1 MSGLLLWSE
10 DRETTERTPCIPDW
24 MRVDFDR
31 TKLKMKLLWK
41 LLLLQSFMG
50 CLAAAVVTGR
60 AVCDSR
66 THITPPQSPTQLACD
81 YLSVTRTSP
90 EHKLHSNFRSALLVR
105 VHWVPDCLFDI
116 SVSRPVGA
124 GHSDIAINRDAAF
137 IRRFYFAVWFVNTS
151 HRFASSLWLG
161 DVAFMQITKPLSPD
175 NFLGLVGRPID
186 FASGKCCSQTC
197 IFERNGRVLV
207 NGWSVWS
214 EQTNDGSSRSA
225 LIQQCGQNALVN
237 HVISCKEPP
246 NQDRQTFLDVR
257 VEKPSSSAVVFLAL
271 GCHGG
276 RHDAR
281 LLKRVSCFMSNVIC
295 PLDRSCLCVC
305 AAGNTLQSP
314 VFTKQPGS
322 IVFPVDSMEKN
333 KEVVFSCEAQ
343 GQPPPFY
350 RWKLNGTLINPKP
363 GSHHSLSGG
372 NLRITHLNKDEDA
385 GTYQCLASNSFGTIV
400 SRESSLTFASALF
413 MSKQAEHQDLTMR
426 TCMLALVSLQITWL
440 PNFTFKSIP
449 EAEPISGLRLG
460 LSDSGESRRFSIDLA
475 HKKHL
480 HRIGAPADT
489 AEPSEARL
497 MWTWKTSKPTGGILY
512 RSGKGRG
519 WCFSAARPLTRE
531 GDGERESV
539 LTVTLRQYKCDD
551 TCVHVQERR
560 SRISAPDRPTL
571 TFSWIFNEYP
581 SFVKQDS
588 RRFVSQETGNLYIA
602 KVEPSDVGN
611 YTCVVTNTVTKTRV
625 QGPPTPLIL
634 RTDGVMGEYE
644 PKIEVQFPEV
654 VQVAKGSTVRLECF
668 ALGNWRR
675 VDGVPFSRKVDVRK
689 TSGVMEIPY
698 FQQEDAGTYECVAE
712 NTKGRN
718 SVQGKL
724 SFFAAPQLIEKPQDV
739 QKAIEDS
746 LVWECKATGKPRP
759 SFRWMRNGENLEP
772 TEERVQVINGALSIT
787 RLALSDIGMY
797 QCVAGNKYGEVY
809 SNAELRVIAVAPDFS
824 QNLLKSHTLVKEGG
838 DVLIECKPKMSP
850 RGAISWRKG
859 NDALRES
866 SRVAILETGAL
877 RISNVTKPD
886 AGTYTC
892 VARNQFGVASSS
904 GNLLVKE
911 PTIITT
917 IPSTLDV
924 TVGESI
930 ILPCQVSYDPSLEL
944 KFTWFFNEQL
954 IHFGSH
960 GGYFEKVGGQHSAGD
975 IMIRNI
981 QLRHA
986 GKYTCAVQTKV
997 DSSSIATDLIVR
1009 VPEVVVGS
1017 HLTATVIELNPWV
1030 EYEFRVLA
1038 SNAVGTGEPSKPSKK
1053 ARTKE
1058 TLPKITPANVSGGG
1072 GSRSELVITWE
1083 PVPEELQ
1090 NGAGFGYVVAFR
1102 PFGATGW
1109 MQAAVPSAEASKYI
1123 FKNETIFPFSPFQ
1136 VKVGVYNNKGEGP
1149 FGPVVNIYSAEEEPG
1164 RAPTRVRAKSL
1175 SAFDVEVSWKALP
1188 WSTSKKRVLGYELRY
1203 WEKNEKEDTASV
1215 LRTVGNRTLT
1225 IIQGLKGSSTYYIT
1239 VRAYNTAGT
1248 GPPSQPVNVTTKKPP
1263 PSQPPSKVMWNT
1275 SNSKIILN
1283 WEQVKPLENESE
1295 VMGYKVLYKRNRFSR
1310 PSVMETNTTSVEL
1323 SLPTDEEYFIQIK
1336 PFGEGGEGSSS
1347 RQITIPRISGSNA
1360 VGSAS
1365 SVSTL
1370 SALSTIA
1377 LSLTARTSL

>member
-1 MSGLLLWSE
+1 MKFQQPLLQSSVSHKSSE
-10 DRETTERTPCIPDW
+10 IILIYR
-24 MRVDFDR
+24 FGA
-31 TKLKMKLLWK
+31 LKSFYCYYQCRKQLCFSIYLWK
-41 LLLLQSFMG
+41 L
-50 CLAAAVVTGR
+50 
-60 AVCDSR
+60 
-66 THITPPQSPTQLACD
+66 
-81 YLSVTRTSP
+81 
-90 EHKLHSNFRSALLVR
+90 
-105 VHWVPDCLFDI
+105 
-116 SVSRPVGA
+116 
-124 GHSDIAINRDAAF
+124 
-137 IRRFYFAVWFVNTS
+137 
-151 HRFASSLWLG
+151 
-161 DVAFMQITKPLSPD
+161 
-175 NFLGLVGRPID
+175 
-186 FASGKCCSQTC
+186 
-197 IFERNGRVLV
+197 
-207 NGWSVWS
+207 
-214 EQTNDGSSRSA
+214 
-225 LIQQCGQNALVN
+225 
-237 HVISCKEPP
+237 
-246 NQDRQTFLDVR
+246 
-257 VEKPSSSAVVFLAL
+257 
-271 GCHGG
+271 
-276 RHDAR
+276 
-281 LLKRVSCFMSNVIC
+281 
-295 PLDRSCLCVC
+295 
-305 AAGNTLQSP
+305 
-314 VFTKQPGS
+314 
-322 IVFPVDSMEKN
+322 
-333 KEVVFSCEAQ
+333 
-343 GQPPPFY
+343 
-350 RWKLNGTLINPKP
+350 WKLNGSLLNPKP

-372 NLRITHLNKDEDA
+372 NLRINHLNKDEDA

-400 SRESSLTFASALF
+400 SREASLTFAYLENFKTHKRS
-413 MSKQAEHQDLTMR
+413 S
-426 TCMLALVSLQITWL
+426 VSV
-440 PNFTFKSIP
+440 
-449 EAEPISGLRLG
+449 
-460 LSDSGESRRFSIDLA
+460 
-475 HKKHL
+475 
-480 HRIGAPADT
+480 
-489 AEPSEARL
+489 
-497 MWTWKTSKPTGGILY
+497 
-512 RSGKGRG
+512 
-519 WCFSAARPLTRE
+519 RE
-531 GDGERESV
+531 GQGVV
-539 LTVTLRQYKCDD
+539 LLCGPPP
-551 TCVHVQERR
+551 H
-560 SRISAPDRPTL
+560 SGAL

-634 RTDGVMGEYE
+634 RNDGVMGEYE
-644 PKIEVQFPEV
+644 PKIEVQFPEI

-668 ALGNWRR
+668 ALGNPVPSISWHR
-675 VDGVPFSRKVDVRK
+675 VDGVPFTRKVDVRK

-724 SFFAAPQLIEKPQDV
+724 TFFASPQLIEKPQDV
-739 QKAIEDS
+739 QKAIDDS
-746 LVWECKATGKPRP
+746 LVWECKATGKPKP
-759 SFRWMRNGENLEP
+759 SYRWMKNGENLEP
-772 TEERVQVINGALSIT
+772 TERVQVINGALSIT

-824 QNLLKSHTLVKEGG
+824 QNQLKSHTLVKEGG

-850 RGAISWRKG
+850 RGMISWRKG
-859 NDALRES
+859 NDALREN
-866 SRVAILETGAL
+866 SRIAILESGSL
-877 RISNVTKPD
+877 RISNVTKLD

-892 VARNQFGVASSS
+892 VARNQFGEASSS
-904 GNLLVKE
+904 GNMLVKE

-917 IPSTLDV
+917 APNTLDV

-1009 VPEVVVGS
+1009 GPPGPPTSIHVEEITDTTATLSWRPGPDNHSPITAYTIQARTPFSLGWQAVSTVPEVVGGS

-1058 TLPKITPANVSGGG
+1058 TVPKVTPANVSGGG

-1109 MQAAVPSAEASKYI
+1109 MQAAVPSPEASKYV
-1123 FKNETIFPFSPFQ
+1123 FKNETILPFSPFQ

-1149 FGPVVNIYSAEEEPG
+1149 FGPVVTIYSAEEEPG
-1164 RAPTRVRAKSL
+1164 RAPSRLRAKSL

-1215 LRTVGNRTLT
+1215 LRTVGNRTMA
-1225 IIQGLKGSSTYYIT
+1225 IIQGLKGSTTYYIT

-1248 GPPSQPVNVTTKKPP
+1248 GPPCPAVNVTTKKPP
-1263 PSQPPSKVMWNT
+1263 PSQPPSKVMWNA

-1295 VMGYKVLYKRNRFSR
+1295 VMGYKVLYKRNQFSR
-1310 PSVMETNTTSVEL
+1310 PSIMETNTTSVEL
-1323 SLPTDEEYFIQIK
+1323 SLPLDEEYIIQIR

-1347 RQITIPRISGSNA
+1347 RQITIPRISGPNA
-1360 VGSAS
+1360 IGSAS

>member
-1 MSGLLLWSE
+1 
-10 DRETTERTPCIPDW
+10 

-31 TKLKMKLLWK
+31 TKVKMKLLWK
-41 LLLLQSFMG
+41 LLVLQSFLG
-50 CLAAAVVTGR
+50 CLA
-60 AVCDSR
+60 
-66 THITPPQSPTQLACD
+66 
-81 YLSVTRTSP
+81 
-90 EHKLHSNFRSALLVR
+90 
-105 VHWVPDCLFDI
+105 
-116 SVSRPVGA
+116 
-124 GHSDIAINRDAAF
+124 
-137 IRRFYFAVWFVNTS
+137 
-151 HRFASSLWLG
+151 
-161 DVAFMQITKPLSPD
+161 
-175 NFLGLVGRPID
+175 
-186 FASGKCCSQTC
+186 GK
-197 IFERNGRVLV
+197 
-207 NGWSVWS
+207 
-214 EQTNDGSSRSA
+214 
-225 LIQQCGQNALVN
+225 
-237 HVISCKEPP
+237 
-246 NQDRQTFLDVR
+246 
-257 VEKPSSSAVVFLAL
+257 
-271 GCHGG
+271 
-276 RHDAR
+276 
-281 LLKRVSCFMSNVIC
+281 
-295 PLDRSCLCVC
+295 
-305 AAGNTLQSP
+305 TLQSP

-322 IVFPVDSMEKN
+322 IVFPVDSMEKSR
-333 KEVVFSCEAQ
+333 EVVFSCEAQ
-343 GQPPPFY
+343 GDPPPFY
-350 RWKLNGTLINPKP
+350 RWKLNGSLLNPKP

-372 NLRITHLNKDEDA
+372 NLRINHLNKDEDA

-400 SRESSLTFASALF
+400 SREASLTFAYLENFKTHKRS
-413 MSKQAEHQDLTMR
+413 S
-426 TCMLALVSLQITWL
+426 VSV
-440 PNFTFKSIP
+440 
-449 EAEPISGLRLG
+449 
-460 LSDSGESRRFSIDLA
+460 
-475 HKKHL
+475 
-480 HRIGAPADT
+480 
-489 AEPSEARL
+489 
-497 MWTWKTSKPTGGILY
+497 
-512 RSGKGRG
+512 
-519 WCFSAARPLTRE
+519 RE
-531 GDGERESV
+531 GQGVV
-539 LTVTLRQYKCDD
+539 LLCGPPP
-551 TCVHVQERR
+551 H
-560 SRISAPDRPTL
+560 SGAL

-634 RTDGVMGEYE
+634 RNDGVMGEYE
-644 PKIEVQFPEV
+644 PKIEVQFPEI

-668 ALGNWRR
+668 ALGNPVPSISWHR
-675 VDGVPFSRKVDVRK
+675 VDGVPFARKVDVRK

-724 SFFAAPQLIEKPQDV
+724 SFFASPQLIEKPQDV
-739 QKAIEDS
+739 QKAIDDS
-746 LVWECKATGKPRP
+746 LLWECKATGKPKP
-759 SFRWMRNGENLEP
+759 SYRWMKNGENLEP

-824 QNLLKSHTLVKEGG
+824 QTQLKSHTLVKEGG

-850 RGAISWRKG
+850 RGTISWRKG
-859 NDALRES
+859 NDALREN
-866 SRVAILETGAL
+866 SRIAILEIGSL
-877 RISNVTKPD
+877 RISNVTKSD

-892 VARNQFGVASSS
+892 VARNQFGEASSS
-904 GNLLVKE
+904 GNMLVKE

-917 IPSTLDV
+917 APNTLDV

-1009 VPEVVVGS
+1009 GPPGPPTSIHVEEITDTTATLSWRPGPDNHSPITAYTIQARTPFSLGWQAVSTVPEVVGGS

-1058 TLPKITPANVSGGG
+1058 TVPKVTPANVSGGG

-1109 MQAAVPSAEASKYI
+1109 MQAAVPSPEASKYV
-1123 FKNETIFPFSPFQ
+1123 FKNETILPFSPFQ

-1149 FGPVVNIYSAEEEPG
+1149 FGPVVTIYSAEEEPG
-1164 RAPTRVRAKSL
+1164 RAPSRLRAKSL

-1215 LRTVGNRTLT
+1215 LRTVGNRTLA
-1225 IIQGLKGSSTYYIT
+1225 IIQGLKGSTTYYIT

-1248 GPPSQPVNVTTKKPP
+1248 GPPSPAVNVTTKKPP
-1263 PSQPPSKVMWNT
+1263 PSQPPSKVMWNA

-1295 VMGYKVLYKRNRFSR
+1295 VMGYKVLYKRNQFSR
-1310 PSVMETNTTSVEL
+1310 PSIMETNTTSVEL
-1323 SLPTDEEYFIQIK
+1323 SLPMDEEYFIQIR

-1347 RQITIPRISGSNA
+1347 RQITIPKISGPNA
-1360 VGSAS
+1360 IGSAS

-1377 LSLTARTSL
+1377 LSLTAHTSL

>member
-1 MSGLLLWSE
+1 MRRSE
-10 DRETTERTPCIPDW
+10 ERETTERPPYLRDW
-24 MRVDFDR
+24 MRVDFDH
-31 TKLKMKLLWK
+31 TKVKMKLLWK
-41 LLLLQSFMG
+41 LLVLQSFLG
-50 CLAAAVVTGR
+50 
-60 AVCDSR
+60 
-66 THITPPQSPTQLACD
+66 
-81 YLSVTRTSP
+81 
-90 EHKLHSNFRSALLVR
+90 
-105 VHWVPDCLFDI
+105 
-116 SVSRPVGA
+116 
-124 GHSDIAINRDAAF
+124 
-137 IRRFYFAVWFVNTS
+137 
-151 HRFASSLWLG
+151 SL
-161 DVAFMQITKPLSPD
+161 
-175 NFLGLVGRPID
+175 
-186 FASGKCCSQTC
+186 
-197 IFERNGRVLV
+197 
-207 NGWSVWS
+207 
-214 EQTNDGSSRSA
+214 
-225 LIQQCGQNALVN
+225 
-237 HVISCKEPP
+237 
-246 NQDRQTFLDVR
+246 
-257 VEKPSSSAVVFLAL
+257 
-271 GCHGG
+271 
-276 RHDAR
+276 
-281 LLKRVSCFMSNVIC
+281 
-295 PLDRSCLCVC
+295 
-305 AAGNTLQSP
+305 AGNTLQSP

-333 KEVVFSCEAQ
+333 REVVFSCEAQ
-343 GQPPPFY
+343 GDPPPFY
-350 RWKLNGTLINPKP
+350 RWKLNGSLLNPKP

-372 NLRITHLNKDEDA
+372 NLRINHLNKDEDA

-400 SRESSLTFASALF
+400 SRESSLTFAYLENFKTHKRS
-413 MSKQAEHQDLTMR
+413 S
-426 TCMLALVSLQITWL
+426 VSV
-440 PNFTFKSIP
+440 
-449 EAEPISGLRLG
+449 
-460 LSDSGESRRFSIDLA
+460 
-475 HKKHL
+475 
-480 HRIGAPADT
+480 
-489 AEPSEARL
+489 
-497 MWTWKTSKPTGGILY
+497 
-512 RSGKGRG
+512 
-519 WCFSAARPLTRE
+519 RE
-531 GDGERESV
+531 GQGVV
-539 LTVTLRQYKCDD
+539 LLCGPPP
-551 TCVHVQERR
+551 H
-560 SRISAPDRPTL
+560 SGAL

-634 RTDGVMGEYE
+634 RNDGVMGEYE
-644 PKIEVQFPEV
+644 PKIEVQFPEI

-668 ALGNWRR
+668 ALGNPVPSISWHR
-675 VDGVPFSRKVDVRK
+675 VDGVPFTRKVDVRK

-724 SFFAAPQLIEKPQDV
+724 SFFASPQLIEKPQDV
-739 QKAIEDS
+739 QKAIDDS
-746 LVWECKATGKPRP
+746 LVWECKATGKPKP
-759 SFRWMRNGENLEP
+759 SYRWMKNGENLEP

-824 QNLLKSHTLVKEGG
+824 QNQLKSHTLVKEGG

-850 RGAISWRKG
+850 RGMISWRKG
-859 NDALRES
+859 NDALREN
-866 SRVAILETGAL
+866 SRIAILETGSL
-877 RISNVTKPD
+877 RISNVTKSD
-886 AGTYTC
+886 AGMYTC
-892 VARNQFGVASSS
+892 VARNQFGEASSS
-904 GNLLVKE
+904 GNMIVKE

-917 IPSTLDV
+917 APNTLDV

-1009 VPEVVVGS
+1009 GPPGPPTSIHVEEITDTTATLSWRPGPDNHSPITAYTIQARTPFSLGWQAVSTVPEVVGGS

-1058 TLPKITPANVSGGG
+1058 TVPKVTPANVSGGG

-1109 MQAAVPSAEASKYI
+1109 MQAAVPSPEASKYV
-1123 FKNETIFPFSPFQ
+1123 FKNETILPFSPFQ

-1149 FGPVVNIYSAEEEPG
+1149 FGPVVTIYSAEEEPG
-1164 RAPTRVRAKSL
+1164 RAPSRLRAKSL

-1215 LRTVGNRTLT
+1215 LRTVGNRTMA
-1225 IIQGLKGSSTYYIT
+1225 IIQGLKGSTTYYIT

-1248 GPPSQPVNVTTKKPP
+1248 GPPSPAVNVTTKKPP
-1263 PSQPPSKVMWNT
+1263 PSQPPSKVMWNA

-1295 VMGYKVLYKRNRFSR
+1295 VMGYKVLYKRNQFSR
-1310 PSVMETNTTSVEL
+1310 PSIMETNTTSVEL
-1323 SLPTDEEYFIQIK
+1323 SLPMDEEYIIQIR

-1347 RQITIPRISGSNA
+1347 RQITIPKISGPNA
-1360 VGSAS
+1360 IGSAS

>member
-1 MSGLLLWSE
+1 LSLTLSPASNTSSQTRKHFSWSVL
-10 DRETTERTPCIPDW
+10 
-24 MRVDFDR
+24 MALF
-31 TKLKMKLLWK
+31 L
-41 LLLLQSFMG
+41 SFSLSL
-50 CLAAAVVTGR
+50 C
-60 AVCDSR
+60 
-66 THITPPQSPTQLACD
+66 
-81 YLSVTRTSP
+81 LSV
-90 EHKLHSNFRSALLVR
+90 
-105 VHWVPDCLFDI
+105 
-116 SVSRPVGA
+116 
-124 GHSDIAINRDAAF
+124 
-137 IRRFYFAVWFVNTS
+137 
-151 HRFASSLWLG
+151 
-161 DVAFMQITKPLSPD
+161 
-175 NFLGLVGRPID
+175 
-186 FASGKCCSQTC
+186 
-197 IFERNGRVLV
+197 
-207 NGWSVWS
+207 
-214 EQTNDGSSRSA
+214 
-225 LIQQCGQNALVN
+225 
-237 HVISCKEPP
+237 
-246 NQDRQTFLDVR
+246 
-257 VEKPSSSAVVFLAL
+257 
-271 GCHGG
+271 
-276 RHDAR
+276 
-281 LLKRVSCFMSNVIC
+281 
-295 PLDRSCLCVC
+295 
-305 AAGNTLQSP
+305 GNTLQSP

-333 KEVVFSCEAQ
+333 REVVFSCEAQ
-343 GQPPPFY
+343 GDPPPFY
-350 RWKLNGTLINPKP
+350 RWKLNGSLLNPKP

-372 NLRITHLNKDEDA
+372 NLRINHLNKDEDA

-400 SRESSLTFASALF
+400 SREASLTFAYLENFKTHKRS
-413 MSKQAEHQDLTMR
+413 S
-426 TCMLALVSLQITWL
+426 VSV
-440 PNFTFKSIP
+440 
-449 EAEPISGLRLG
+449 
-460 LSDSGESRRFSIDLA
+460 
-475 HKKHL
+475 
-480 HRIGAPADT
+480 
-489 AEPSEARL
+489 
-497 MWTWKTSKPTGGILY
+497 
-512 RSGKGRG
+512 
-519 WCFSAARPLTRE
+519 RE
-531 GDGERESV
+531 GQGVV
-539 LTVTLRQYKCDD
+539 LLCGPPP
-551 TCVHVQERR
+551 H
-560 SRISAPDRPTL
+560 SGAL

-634 RTDGVMGEYE
+634 RNDGVMGEYE
-644 PKIEVQFPEV
+644 PKIEVQFPEI

-668 ALGNWRR
+668 ALGNPVPSISWHR
-675 VDGVPFSRKVDVRK
+675 VDGVPFTRKVDVRK

-724 SFFAAPQLIEKPQDV
+724 TFFASPQLIEKPQDV
-739 QKAIEDS
+739 QKAIDDS
-746 LVWECKATGKPRP
+746 LVWECKATGKPKP
-759 SFRWMRNGENLEP
+759 SYRWMKNGENLEP
-772 TEERVQVINGALSIT
+772 TERVQVINGALSIT

-824 QNLLKSHTLVKEGG
+824 QNQLKSHTLVKEGG

-850 RGAISWRKG
+850 RGMISWRKG
-859 NDALRES
+859 NDALREN
-866 SRVAILETGAL
+866 SRIAILESGSL
-877 RISNVTKPD
+877 RISNVTKLD

-892 VARNQFGVASSS
+892 VARNQFGEASSS
-904 GNLLVKE
+904 GNMLVKE

-917 IPSTLDV
+917 APNTLDV

-1009 VPEVVVGS
+1009 GPPGPPTSIHVEEITDTTATLSWRPGPDNHSPITAYTIQARTPFSLGWQAVSTVPEVVGGS

-1058 TLPKITPANVSGGG
+1058 TVPKVTPANVSGGG

-1109 MQAAVPSAEASKYI
+1109 MQAAVPSPEASKYI
-1123 FKNETIFPFSPFQ
+1123 FKNETILPFSPFQ

-1149 FGPVVNIYSAEEEPG
+1149 FGPVVTIYSAEEEPG
-1164 RAPTRVRAKSL
+1164 RAPSRLRAKSL

-1215 LRTVGNRTLT
+1215 LRTVGNRTMA
-1225 IIQGLKGSSTYYIT
+1225 IIQGLKGSTTYYIT

-1248 GPPSQPVNVTTKKPP
+1248 GPPCPAVNVTTKKPP
-1263 PSQPPSKVMWNT
+1263 PSQPPSKVMWNA

-1295 VMGYKVLYKRNRFSR
+1295 VMGYKVSQIFLQKGSSMAFI
-1310 PSVMETNTTSVEL
+1310 METNTTSVEL
-1323 SLPTDEEYFIQIK
+1323 SLPLDEEYIIQIR

-1347 RQITIPRISGSNA
+1347 RQITIPRIS
-1360 VGSAS
+1360 AS
-1365 SVSTL
+1365 LASLIHSLL
-1370 SALSTIA
+1370 SHDPSELI
-1377 LSLTARTSL
+1377 LICLFDDLI

>member
-1 MSGLLLWSE
+1 MYFAEKNPKKKWSVL
-10 DRETTERTPCIPDW
+10 
-24 MRVDFDR
+24 MALF
-31 TKLKMKLLWK
+31 L
-41 LLLLQSFMG
+41 SFSLSL
-50 CLAAAVVTGR
+50 C
-60 AVCDSR
+60 
-66 THITPPQSPTQLACD
+66 
-81 YLSVTRTSP
+81 LSV
-90 EHKLHSNFRSALLVR
+90 
-105 VHWVPDCLFDI
+105 
-116 SVSRPVGA
+116 
-124 GHSDIAINRDAAF
+124 
-137 IRRFYFAVWFVNTS
+137 
-151 HRFASSLWLG
+151 
-161 DVAFMQITKPLSPD
+161 
-175 NFLGLVGRPID
+175 
-186 FASGKCCSQTC
+186 
-197 IFERNGRVLV
+197 
-207 NGWSVWS
+207 
-214 EQTNDGSSRSA
+214 
-225 LIQQCGQNALVN
+225 
-237 HVISCKEPP
+237 
-246 NQDRQTFLDVR
+246 
-257 VEKPSSSAVVFLAL
+257 
-271 GCHGG
+271 
-276 RHDAR
+276 
-281 LLKRVSCFMSNVIC
+281 
-295 PLDRSCLCVC
+295 
-305 AAGNTLQSP
+305 GNTLQSP

-333 KEVVFSCEAQ
+333 REVVFSCEAQ
-343 GQPPPFY
+343 GDPPPFY
-350 RWKLNGTLINPKP
+350 RWKLNGSLLNPKP
-363 GSHHSLSGG
+363 SSHHSLSGG
-372 NLRITHLNKDEDA
+372 NLRINHLNKDEDA

-400 SRESSLTFASALF
+400 SREASLTFAYLENFKTHKRS
-413 MSKQAEHQDLTMR
+413 S
-426 TCMLALVSLQITWL
+426 VSV
-440 PNFTFKSIP
+440 
-449 EAEPISGLRLG
+449 
-460 LSDSGESRRFSIDLA
+460 
-475 HKKHL
+475 
-480 HRIGAPADT
+480 
-489 AEPSEARL
+489 
-497 MWTWKTSKPTGGILY
+497 
-512 RSGKGRG
+512 
-519 WCFSAARPLTRE
+519 RE
-531 GDGERESV
+531 GQGVV
-539 LTVTLRQYKCDD
+539 LLCGPPP
-551 TCVHVQERR
+551 H
-560 SRISAPDRPTL
+560 SGAL

-634 RTDGVMGEYE
+634 RNDGVMGEYE
-644 PKIEVQFPEV
+644 PKIEVQFPEI

-668 ALGNWRR
+668 ALGNPVPSISWHR
-675 VDGVPFSRKVDVRK
+675 VDGVPFTRKVDVRK

-724 SFFAAPQLIEKPQDV
+724 TFFASPQLIEKPQDV
-739 QKAIEDS
+739 QKAIDDS
-746 LVWECKATGKPRP
+746 LVWECKATGKPKP
-759 SFRWMRNGENLEP
+759 SYRWMKNGENLEP
-772 TEERVQVINGALSIT
+772 TERVQVINGALSIT

-824 QNLLKSHTLVKEGG
+824 QNQLKSHTLVKEGG

-850 RGAISWRKG
+850 RGMISWRKG
-859 NDALRES
+859 NDALREN
-866 SRVAILETGAL
+866 SRIAILESGSL
-877 RISNVTKPD
+877 RISNVTKLD

-892 VARNQFGVASSS
+892 VARNQFGEASSS
-904 GNLLVKE
+904 GNMLVKE

-917 IPSTLDV
+917 APNTLDV

-1009 VPEVVVGS
+1009 GPPGPPTSIHVEEITDTTATLSWRPGPDNHSPITAYTIQARTPFSLGWQAVSTVPEVVGGS

-1058 TLPKITPANVSGGG
+1058 TVPKVTPANVSGGG

-1109 MQAAVPSAEASKYI
+1109 MQAAVPSPEASKYI
-1123 FKNETIFPFSPFQ
+1123 FKNETILPFSPFQ

-1149 FGPVVNIYSAEEEPG
+1149 FGPVVTIYSAEEEPG
-1164 RAPTRVRAKSL
+1164 RAPSRLRAKSL

-1215 LRTVGNRTLT
+1215 LRTVGNRTMA
-1225 IIQGLKGSSTYYIT
+1225 IIQGLKGSTTYYIT

-1248 GPPSQPVNVTTKKPP
+1248 GPPCPAVNVTTKKPP
-1263 PSQPPSKVMWNT
+1263 PSQPPSKVMWNA

-1295 VMGYKVLYKRNRFSR
+1295 VMGYKVLYKRNQFSR
-1310 PSVMETNTTSVEL
+1310 PSIMETNTTSVEL
-1323 SLPTDEEYFIQIK
+1323 SLPLDEEYIIQIR

-1347 RQITIPRISGSNA
+1347 RQITIPRISGPNA
-1360 VGSAS
+1360 IGSAS

>member
-1 MSGLLLWSE
+1 MQPSCLRRKNVLKKTSGKRKSNILQDPSK
-10 DRETTERTPCIPDW
+10 
-24 MRVDFDR
+24 
-31 TKLKMKLLWK
+31 KLKVYLSLC
-41 LLLLQSFMG
+41 LLQCWPAQSHQLIACFASRLGVCKWSVLMALFLSFSLSL
-50 CLAAAVVTGR
+50 C
-60 AVCDSR
+60 
-66 THITPPQSPTQLACD
+66 
-81 YLSVTRTSP
+81 LSV
-90 EHKLHSNFRSALLVR
+90 
-105 VHWVPDCLFDI
+105 
-116 SVSRPVGA
+116 
-124 GHSDIAINRDAAF
+124 
-137 IRRFYFAVWFVNTS
+137 
-151 HRFASSLWLG
+151 
-161 DVAFMQITKPLSPD
+161 
-175 NFLGLVGRPID
+175 
-186 FASGKCCSQTC
+186 
-197 IFERNGRVLV
+197 
-207 NGWSVWS
+207 
-214 EQTNDGSSRSA
+214 
-225 LIQQCGQNALVN
+225 
-237 HVISCKEPP
+237 
-246 NQDRQTFLDVR
+246 
-257 VEKPSSSAVVFLAL
+257 
-271 GCHGG
+271 
-276 RHDAR
+276 
-281 LLKRVSCFMSNVIC
+281 
-295 PLDRSCLCVC
+295 
-305 AAGNTLQSP
+305 GNTLQSP

-333 KEVVFSCEAQ
+333 REVVFSCEAQ
-343 GQPPPFY
+343 GDPPPFY
-350 RWKLNGTLINPKP
+350 RWKLNGSLLNPKP
-363 GSHHSLSGG
+363 SSHHSLSGG
-372 NLRITHLNKDEDA
+372 NLRINHLNKDEDA

-400 SRESSLTFASALF
+400 SREASLTFAYLENFKTHKRS
-413 MSKQAEHQDLTMR
+413 S
-426 TCMLALVSLQITWL
+426 VSV
-440 PNFTFKSIP
+440 
-449 EAEPISGLRLG
+449 
-460 LSDSGESRRFSIDLA
+460 
-475 HKKHL
+475 
-480 HRIGAPADT
+480 
-489 AEPSEARL
+489 
-497 MWTWKTSKPTGGILY
+497 
-512 RSGKGRG
+512 
-519 WCFSAARPLTRE
+519 RE
-531 GDGERESV
+531 GQGVV
-539 LTVTLRQYKCDD
+539 LLCGPPP
-551 TCVHVQERR
+551 H
-560 SRISAPDRPTL
+560 SGAL

-634 RTDGVMGEYE
+634 RNDGVMGEYE
-644 PKIEVQFPEV
+644 PKIEVQFPEI

-668 ALGNWRR
+668 ALGNPVPSISWHR
-675 VDGVPFSRKVDVRK
+675 VDGVPFTRKVDVRK

-724 SFFAAPQLIEKPQDV
+724 TFFASPQLIEKPQDV
-739 QKAIEDS
+739 QKAIDDS
-746 LVWECKATGKPRP
+746 LVWECKATGKPKP
-759 SFRWMRNGENLEP
+759 SYRWMKNGENLEP
-772 TEERVQVINGALSIT
+772 TERVQVINGALSIT

-824 QNLLKSHTLVKEGG
+824 QNQLKSHTLVKEGG

-850 RGAISWRKG
+850 RGMISWRKG
-859 NDALRES
+859 NDALREN
-866 SRVAILETGAL
+866 SRIAILESGSL
-877 RISNVTKPD
+877 RISNVTKLD

-892 VARNQFGVASSS
+892 VARNQFGEASSS
-904 GNLLVKE
+904 GNMLVKE

-917 IPSTLDV
+917 APNTLDV

-1009 VPEVVVGS
+1009 GPPGPPTSIHVEEITDTTATLSWRPGPDNHSPITAYTIQARTPFSLGWQAVSTVPEVVGGS

-1058 TLPKITPANVSGGG
+1058 TVPKVTPANVSGGG

-1109 MQAAVPSAEASKYI
+1109 MQAAVPSPEASKYI
-1123 FKNETIFPFSPFQ
+1123 FKNETILPFSPFQ

-1149 FGPVVNIYSAEEEPG
+1149 FGPVVTIYSAEEEPG
-1164 RAPTRVRAKSL
+1164 RAPSRLRAKSL

-1215 LRTVGNRTLT
+1215 LRTVGNRTMA
-1225 IIQGLKGSSTYYIT
+1225 IIQGLKGSTTYYIT

-1248 GPPSQPVNVTTKKPP
+1248 GPPCPAVNVTTKKPP
-1263 PSQPPSKVMWNT
+1263 PSQPPSKVMWNA

-1295 VMGYKVLYKRNRFSR
+1295 VMGYKVSQIFLQKGSSMAFI
-1310 PSVMETNTTSVEL
+1310 METNTTSVEL
-1323 SLPTDEEYFIQIK
+1323 SLPLDEEYIIQIR

-1347 RQITIPRISGSNA
+1347 RQITIPRIS
-1360 VGSAS
+1360 AS
-1365 SVSTL
+1365 LASLIHSLL
-1370 SALSTIA
+1370 SHDPSELI
-1377 LSLTARTSL
+1377 LICLFDDLI